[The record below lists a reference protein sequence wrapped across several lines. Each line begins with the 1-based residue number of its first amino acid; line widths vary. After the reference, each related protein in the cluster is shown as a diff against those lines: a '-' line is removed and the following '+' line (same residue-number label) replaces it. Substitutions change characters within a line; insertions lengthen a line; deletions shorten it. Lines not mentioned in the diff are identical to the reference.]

1 MGLTQIAYLALLIAV
16 GAQRLLELRHSK
28 RNQQRMAGAGVE
40 PVAER
45 HFGAMVAL
53 HAGVL
58 ISAAVETIFL
68 RRPFFLMLAIP
79 MAVLFLFAQ
88 ILRLWVIRTLSG
100 HWNVGVMASAKLG
113 VVTGGPFRW
122 VRHPNYMAVIIEM
135 FSLPLIHTAY
145 LTAAWATLANAWVLS
160 KRLAVEEPTLMADP
174 VYRAMMSQK
183 PRFLPRI
190 FG

>member
-1 MGLTQIAYLALLIAV
+1 MGVTQIGYIALLAAV
-16 GAQRLLELRHSK
+16 GVQRLLELRHSK
-28 RNQQRMAGAGVE
+28 RNQERMTGEGVE

-53 HAGVL
+53 HVGVL
-58 ISAAVETIFL
+58 FSAGLEVIFL
-68 RRPFFLMLAIP
+68 RRPFFAALAIP
-79 MAVLFLFAQ
+79 MGALFLFAQ
-88 ILRLWVIRTLSG
+88 ILRVWVIRTLSG

-145 LTAAWATLANAWVLS
+145 LTALWATLANAWVLS
-160 KRLAVEEPTLMADP
+160 KRLTVEEATLMADP

-190 FG
+190 FS

>member
-1 MGLTQIAYLALLIAV
+1 MGVTQIGFVALLVLV
-16 GAQRLLELRHSK
+16 GAQRLLEVRHSK
-28 RNQQRMAGAGVE
+28 RNRQRMAGAGVE

-53 HAGVL
+53 HGGVL
-58 ISAAVETIFL
+58 LSAGLEVIFL
-68 RRPFFLMLAIP
+68 RRPFLPALAIP
-79 MAVLFLFAQ
+79 MGALFLFAQ
-88 ILRLWVIRTLSG
+88 ILRVWVIRTLSG

-145 LTAAWATLANAWVLS
+145 LTALWATLANAWVLS
-160 KRLAVEEPTLMADP
+160 KRLSVEEPALMADP

-183 PRFLPRI
+183 PRFLPKI
-190 FG
+190 FS